1 MILFFSHTIAPQRLP
16 LVCRLQ
22 LNLLLFN
29 LNLIQDLAILR
40 IHVLL
45 SLLALLIDHSIAD
58 GLQVIR
64 VQPLFL
70 HQCLLLLE
78 PLDFFTAPFVF
89 ASLALLALL
98 LKLLCGILDED
109 FLHFEFDTT
118 KLDDV
123 VLFQLVVFLNVAI
136 CDVAH
141 YQIDL
146 LKSIVGI
153 LELFSCLSIL

>member
-1 MILFFSHTIAPQRLP
+1 MILFFSLTIALQRLP

-22 LNLLLFN
+22 LHLLLF
-29 LNLIQDLAILR
+29 NLIQDLAILR

-45 SLLALLIDHSIAD
+45 SLLALLVDHSIAD

-64 VQPLFL
+64 VQPLLL
-70 HQCLLLLE
+70 HQCLLLLK
-78 PLDFFTAPFVF
+78 PLDFFAAPFVF

-98 LKLLCGILDED
+98 LKLLRGILDED
-109 FLHFEFDTT
+109 FLHFKFDTT